1 MDDNDRDLF
10 VSCVTDLAL
19 ENKGEVHCTGTSIHS
34 KQPAVHYTGTEHT
47 VWCTQLHGSA

>member
-19 ENKGEVHCTGTSIHS
+19 ENKGEVLCREWY
-34 KQPAVHYTGTEHT
+34 P
-47 VWCTQLHGSA
+47 